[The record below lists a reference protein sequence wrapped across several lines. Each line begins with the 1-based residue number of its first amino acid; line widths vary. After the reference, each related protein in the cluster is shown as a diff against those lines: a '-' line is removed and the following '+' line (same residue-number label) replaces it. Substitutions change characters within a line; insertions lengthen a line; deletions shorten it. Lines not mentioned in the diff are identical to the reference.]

1 MPIPQLTV
9 TSKRGKLVAGFSHH
23 LPASERPKIVNSY
36 KAYECLL
43 PLFDGIVEYRERFA
57 ILLLNQSNKAICTAV
72 LSEGGV
78 AGTVVDP
85 KIIFQHALL
94 ANASAMTLCH
104 NHPSGSMA
112 LSAADT
118 EITQKVKAAG
128 KVLDIIVY
136 DHIII
141 TSEGY
146 YSFAD
151 EGIF

>member
-1 MPIPQLTV
+1 VPIPQLTV
-9 TSKRGKLVAGFSHH
+9 TSKRGKLVADFSHH

-43 PLFDGIVEYRERFA
+43 PLFEGILDYRERFA
-57 ILLLNQSNKAICTAV
+57 ILLLNRHNKVIAYAII
-72 LSEGGV
+72 SEGGV
-78 AGTVVDP
+78 AGTIVDP

-94 ANASAMTLCH
+94 ANASAMMLCH

-112 LSAADT
+112 PSPSDT
-118 EITQKVKAAG
+118 EITQKVKSAG
-128 KVLDIIVY
+128 KIIDILVY